1 MLKLGSLRSVRW
13 LGIGAGRVEN
23 MGELRLHSQIAFVID
38 DDPAIR
44 DALSAL
50 LRSVDIPV
58 ETFGTTGEFLRSA
71 RPDIPACLLLDVRLP
86 DASGLDFQETL
97 GRLGISLPII
107 FITGYA
113 DVSMSVQAMKAGA
126 VEFLCKPFREEDVLR
141 AVRSAMQKDADARNK
156 LSALSVM
163 RRRFDS
169 LTPREQEVMSYVVFG
184 MMNKQIA
191 AKLKLSEITV
201 KVHRASIVRKM
212 LVKSLAELVRQ
223 AVALGIV
230 KPEPDARSSS
240 AK

>member
-1 MLKLGSLRSVRW
+1 
-13 LGIGAGRVEN
+13 
-23 MGELRLHSQIAFVID
+23 
-38 DDPAIR
+38 
-44 DALSAL
+44 
-50 LRSVDIPV
+50 
-58 ETFGTTGEFLRSA
+58 
-71 RPDIPACLLLDVRLP
+71 LP

-113 DVSMSVQAMKAGA
+113 DVAMSVQAMKAGA

-141 AVRSAMQKDADARNK
+141 AVRSAMKKDADTLNK

-169 LTPREQEVMSYVVFG
+169 LTPREREVLSYIVFG

-191 AKLKLSEITV
+191 AKLKLAEITV

-212 LVKSLAELVRQ
+212 MVKSLAELVRQ
-223 AVALGIV
+223 ADALGIV
-230 KPEPDARSSS
+230 KP
-240 AK
+240 